1 MKSQPELHAKIY
13 LINLNRD
20 TGRLALMTEQLNR
33 LGLPFERFPA
43 IHGVDMPEWLRPY
56 FLSANGSIASDLRL
70 GEVGCYASHL
80 AVMARIAESNQPAL
94 ILEDDLE
101 FDSDFPEILRSI
113 HALPKDW
120 DIVRLS
126 NPKRRTVTVGRLC
139 AGRDVVKYSRIP
151 TTTGACLVA
160 SAGARKFLDWKI
172 RRDAP
177 YDHDVRRVWDCG
189 LTTYGVLPPS
199 VRHPAGGKSTI
210 TAMDETGPGRAFV
223 KTPSLAELLR
233 QFAYTLRW
241 LGPINYIRAKL

>member
-1 MKSQPELHAKIY
+1 MNSQPELHAKIY

-80 AVMARIAESNQPAL
+80 AVMARIAERNQPAL
-94 ILEDDLE
+94 ILEDDIEL
-101 FDSDFPEILRSI
+101 DPDLPTVLASI
-113 HALPKDW
+113 HNLPNDW

-126 NPKRRTVTVGRLC
+126 NPKRRTIAVGRLC

-151 TTTGACLVA
+151 TRTGACLIT

-172 RRDAP
+172 RREAP

-189 LTTYGVLPPS
+189 LTTYGVLPAPI
-199 VRHPAGGKSTI
+199 RHATGCESTI
-210 TAMDETGPGRAFV
+210 AAMDKTGGRAFV
-223 KTPSLAELLR
+223 ESLSLAESLR
-233 QFAYTLRW
+233 RFAYTLRW
-241 LGPINYIRAKL
+241 LGPINYIKAKL